1 MDKKENE
8 VKSRYECMV
17 SFDNKEYNVL
27 LTITDTHMTFEK
39 NSGLINKKFRVV
51 KEIVIKDIKK
61 LKDVVM
67 IEYENERMTIHTVDE
82 IVKFYCKKEDATRIM
97 KEVKNILGLDFMKFI
112 ERTGEVLEEG
122 LNEVADA
129 AKGFVKEVSESEAV
143 KEGVKVIKDAFTG
156 AVDTLSHKK

>member
-1 MDKKENE
+1 MDTNEKE

-27 LTITDTHMTFEK
+27 LTVTDTHMTFEK
-39 NSGLINKKFRVV
+39 NSGFINKKFRVV
-51 KEIVIKDIKK
+51 KEVVIKDIKK
-61 LKDVVM
+61 LKDLVM
-67 IEYENERMTIHTVDE
+67 IEYENDRMSIHTVNE
-82 IVKFYCKKEDATRIM
+82 IVKFYCKKEDATKIM
-97 KEVKNILGLDFMKFI
+97 KVVKNILGLDFMKFI

-156 AVDTLSHKK
+156 AVDTLSKKK

>member
-1 MDKKENE
+1 MDTKEKE

-27 LTITDTHMTFEK
+27 LTITDTNMTFEK
-39 NSGLINKKFRVV
+39 NSGFINKKFRVV

-67 IEYENERMTIHTVDE
+67 IEYENERMSIHTVNE
-82 IVKFYCKKEDATRIM
+82 IVKIYCKKEDATKIM
-97 KEVKNILGLDFMKFI
+97 KVVKNILGLDFMKFI

-156 AVDTLSHKK
+156 AVDTLSKKK

>member
-1 MDKKENE
+1 MDTKENE
-8 VKSRYECMV
+8 IKTRYECMV
-17 SFDNKEYNVL
+17 AFDNKEYNVL

-67 IEYENERMTIHTVDE
+67 IEYDNDRMTIHTVNE

-112 ERTGEVLEEG
+112 ERTGEV
-122 LNEVADA
+122 
-129 AKGFVKEVSESEAV
+129 
-143 KEGVKVIKDAFTG
+143 
-156 AVDTLSHKK
+156 